1 MFSFMKIATFA
12 ALAFGTLASAIPAP
26 APAPLAEAGALE
38 ARQSQDVT
46 TILTNLNNDLKAPCA
61 DLGKFPI
68 SFLPS
73 FVFVYKF
80 TAAVDVDVS
89 VDVVVELV
97 AKIKVIIDA
106 AVTACGS
113 ASGLGSGNILV
124 LLSVVIKVCK
134 DISSD
139 YHPTSERVA

>member
-1 MFSFMKIATFA
+1 M
-12 ALAFGTLASAIPAP
+12 
-26 APAPLAEAGALE
+26 
-38 ARQSQDVT
+38 
-46 TILTNLNNDLKAPCA
+46 
-61 DLGKFPI
+61 
-68 SFLPS
+68 
-73 FVFVYKF
+73 
-80 TAAVDVDVS
+80 DVDVS
-89 VDVVVELV
+89 VVVSIV
-97 AKIKVIIDA
+97 AEIKVLIDA